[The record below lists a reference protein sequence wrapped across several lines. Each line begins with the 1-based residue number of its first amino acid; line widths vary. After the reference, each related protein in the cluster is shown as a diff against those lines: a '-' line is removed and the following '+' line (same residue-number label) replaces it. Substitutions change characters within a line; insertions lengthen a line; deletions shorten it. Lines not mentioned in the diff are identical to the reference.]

1 MTWNSTMSSGYS
13 SLEEDSEEYFFT
25 ARTSFFRKPLGKVSE
40 SKVRAQ
46 NTRLLS
52 APDRW
57 MKIIRCFKFFFL
69 LLLFQPGASI
79 PTLRLLHSCMAVSQD
94 HKRLNVPQI
103 KHFLICSSKTD
114 ATFLGKEKKNPPA
127 KFHLNSKV
135 AHRDFGHVPGIKAH
149 RFQPQSAWKADSPVV
164 PTWGSERTILL
175 SSELSLLSDMTVQ
188 GCCFGVCSLEA
199 VTVANAL
206 QFTAAGGTV
215 CLGVTAGFNG
225 IFA

>member
-46 NTRLLS
+46 NTRS

-57 MKIIRCFKFFFL
+57 MKIIRCFKFFFK
-69 LLLFQPGASI
+69 LLFQPGASI
-79 PTLRLLHSCMAVSQD
+79 PTLRLLQSYMAVSQD

-114 ATFLGKEKKNPPA
+114 ATFLGKEKKKP
-127 KFHLNSKV
+127 SKV
-135 AHRDFGHVPGIKAH
+135 P
-149 RFQPQSAWKADSPVV
+149 S
-164 PTWGSERTILL
+164 
-175 SSELSLLSDMTVQ
+175 
-188 GCCFGVCSLEA
+188 
-199 VTVANAL
+199 
-206 QFTAAGGTV
+206 QF
-215 CLGVTAGFNG
+215 
-225 IFA
+225 